1 MCSAKPSKPTLAK
14 QNSNPRSSSAPEVPE
29 NPEVPEA
36 TAVPALMN
44 LPLFI
49 ARRIYGSEDHQRE
62 VSRPA
67 IRIATIGV
75 AIGLAVMIITVSVV
89 FGFKHTIRDKVV
101 GFGSHIQV
109 LNFASSQTPSPPPIC
124 ISDSLMEV
132 IRKTPGVRHVERFSM
147 TQGMLKTDDEFLGV
161 GFKGVGND
169 YDLTFLKDHLVEG
182 EVPTFSNDKPEY
194 QLLISRMMADKLRLK
209 VGDRVYAYFIVN
221 DLRARKFTIKGIYE
235 TNMTQFDQ
243 SLCFTDFS
251 VPIKINGWEKDQ
263 CSGVEV
269 LVQDFDRLD
278 ETAMRFVMSI
288 NRRTD
293 KYGATLTTQT
303 IHEAY
308 PHIFS
313 WLSLLDINVWII
325 LALMVAVAGFT
336 MISGLLII
344 ILERTQMI
352 GILKALGM
360 RNKTVRHTF
369 LWFAAF
375 IIGRGLFWGNVIGIG
390 LVVLQQQTGFIHLD
404 PASYYVDTAPM
415 ELNIPIIIAL
425 NIATLLISLFVL
437 IAPSFLISHIH
448 PARSMRYE

>member
-1 MCSAKPSKPTLAK
+1 
-14 QNSNPRSSSAPEVPE
+14 
-29 NPEVPEA
+29 
-36 TAVPALMN
+36 MN

-49 ARRIYGSEDHQRE
+49 ARRINGSEGQRRE

-109 LNFASSQTPSPPPIC
+109 ENYMAQQLSAPVPIS
-124 ISDSLMEV
+124 ISDSLMKV
-132 IRKTPGVRHVERFSM
+132 MKQLPGIRHVERYAL
-147 TQGMLKTDDEFLGV
+147 TQGILKTDDDFLGV
-161 GFKGVGND
+161 AFKGVGSD
-169 YDLTFLKDHLVEG
+169 YDTTFLSEHIVEG
-182 EVPTFSNDKPEY
+182 KMPKFSDGQSKYP
-194 QLLISRMMADKLRLK
+194 LLISRMMADKLQLK
-209 VGDRVYAYFIVN
+209 AGEKVYAYFIGN
-221 DLRARKFTIKGIYE
+221 DDVRARKFTITGIYE

-243 SLCFTDFS
+243 PLCFTDYN
-251 VPIKINGWEKDQ
+251 VPIRLNGWETDQ
-263 CSGVEV
+263 CSGAEL
-269 LVQDFDRLD
+269 LVDDFDLLD
-278 ETAMRFVMSI
+278 QVAEEVVGKV

-293 KYGATLTTQT
+293 KYGAIITSQT
-303 IHEAY
+303 IREAH
-308 PHIFS
+308 PHVFQ
-313 WLSLLDINVWII
+313 WLELLDINVWII
-325 LALMVAVAGFT
+325 LALMICVAGFT

-360 RNKTVRHTF
+360 RNSTVRHTF

-375 IIGRGLFWGNVIGIG
+375 IIGRGMLVGDIIGIG

-415 ELNIPIIIAL
+415 ELNIPIIVLL
-425 NIATLLISLFVL
+425 NVVTLLVSLFVL

>member
-1 MCSAKPSKPTLAK
+1 
-14 QNSNPRSSSAPEVPE
+14 
-29 NPEVPEA
+29 
-36 TAVPALMN
+36 MN

-49 ARRIYGSEDHQRE
+49 ARRINGSEGQRRE

-109 LNFASSQTPSPPPIC
+109 ENYMAQQLSAPVPIS
-124 ISDSLMEV
+124 ISDSLMKV
-132 IRKTPGVRHVERFSM
+132 MKQLPGIRHVERYAL
-147 TQGMLKTDDEFLGV
+147 TQGILKTDDDFLGV
-161 GFKGVGND
+161 AFKGVGSD
-169 YDLTFLKDHLVEG
+169 YDTSFLSEHIVEG
-182 EVPTFSNDKPEY
+182 EMPKFSDGQSKYP
-194 QLLISRMMADKLRLK
+194 LLISRMMADKLQLK
-209 VGDRVYAYFIVN
+209 AGEKVYAYFIGN
-221 DLRARKFTIKGIYE
+221 DDVRARKFTITGIYE

-243 SLCFTDFS
+243 SLCFTDYN
-251 VPIKINGWEKDQ
+251 VPIRLNGWETDQ
-263 CSGVEV
+263 CSGAEL
-269 LVQDFDRLD
+269 LVDDFDQLD
-278 ETAMRFVMSI
+278 MVAEEVVGKV
-288 NRRTD
+288 NRQTD
-293 KYGATLTTQT
+293 KYGAIITSQT
-303 IHEAY
+303 IREAH
-308 PHIFS
+308 PHVFQ
-313 WLSLLDINVWII
+313 WLELLDINVWII
-325 LALMVAVAGFT
+325 LALMICVAGFT

-360 RNKTVRHTF
+360 RNSTVRHTF

-375 IIGRGLFWGNVIGIG
+375 IIGRGMLVGDIIGIG

-415 ELNIPIIIAL
+415 ELNIPIIVLL
-425 NIATLLISLFVL
+425 NVVTLLVSLFVL